1 MPDMELLKYAR
12 TRDAVGFV
20 HRVSGAMMKLALY
33 RLDTNADVSVESK
46 ALMNWVLD
54 NPLQPVDLMV
64 AFAATMPEINAQV
77 TIIDDA
83 VSTDGVSDQHISYIV
98 DAKWNTV
105 ADRMFGAAA

>member
-1 MPDMELLKYAR
+1 MPEMELLKYAR

-20 HRVSGAMMKLALY
+20 HRVSGAMMQLALY
-33 RLDTNADVSVESK
+33 RLDAKPDVSVESK
-46 ALMNWVLD
+46 ALMDWVLD

-77 TIIDDA
+77 SIVDDA
-83 VSTDGVSDQHISYIV
+83 VSTEAVKDSDIKYIV
-98 DAKWNTV
+98 QAKWDTV

>member
-33 RLDTNADVSVESK
+33 RLDTNPDVSVESK

-54 NPLQPVDLMV
+54 NPLAPVDLMT
-64 AFAATMPEINAQV
+64 AFAATMPEVNAQV
-77 TIIDDA
+77 TIVDDA
-83 VSTDGVSDQHISYIV
+83 VSTDAVQDQDIKYIV
-98 DAKWNTV
+98 EAKWDTV
-105 ADRMFGAAA
+105 ANRMFGAQA